1 MASGSATRAAPAASL
16 ADELRV
22 MGLM

>member
-16 ADELRV
+16 ADELRA